1 MNNPMQ
7 RFNVTDKRALV
18 TGGSKGIGAEAAV
31 VLAQAG
37 ADVAI
42 VGRDVAGLQSTA
54 QQIAETGRRCVII
67 EADMRTV
74 DGPAQAAAEALAAFG
89 TVDILVNNAGVARI
103 APILT
108 AALVDWEETIAV
120 NLRAPY
126 LLAQALAPN
135 MIEQGSG
142 KIINVSSQAGVVA
155 IEGHASYAASK
166 GGLNMLTKVMALEWG
181 PHNIQVN
188 AVAPTVILTPMGLRE
203 WGDPAKAEP
212 MLAKI
217 PLRRFGQPVEVADLI
232 LFLAS
237 PASDLITGET
247 ILIDG
252 GYTAL

>member
-1 MNNPMQ
+1 MTNPLE
-7 RFNVTDKRALV
+7 RFAVTGRRALV

-42 VGRDVAGLQSTA
+42 VGRDREGLQATA
-54 QQIAETGRRCVII
+54 AQIEAAGRRCVVI
-67 EADMRTV
+67 EADMRTTE
-74 DGPAQAAAEALAAFG
+74 GPLHAAQAALDAFG
-89 TVDILVNNAGVARI
+89 TVDILVNNAGIARI
-103 APILT
+103 APILESPL
-108 AALVDWEETIAV
+108 ADWEETIAV

-126 LLAQALAPN
+126 LLAQALAPK
-135 MIEQGSG
+135 MIEQRRG

-181 PHNIQVN
+181 PYNVQVN
-188 AVAPTVILTPMGLRE
+188 AVAPTVILTPMGTQV

-252 GYTAL
+252 GYTAI